1 HIMSGQAFAKYMANY
16 RTPQQRQVSHTV
28 NFGMEQDAGGF
39 NLANENFTGAWAA
52 YFGETPVIRGNY
64 KINQN
69 GGYLLD
75 LASGVKATST
85 YLHINIRGDANWAEE
100 GVGATHPVT
109 ADDYIYTWQS
119 FLAPGNAV
127 ASTTGYSL
135 IYKAVKNSSKAVT

>member
-1 HIMSGQAFAKYMANY
+1 MHRRIWFLVAAAVAVFALTGSAAAGHRTGAHLMSSQAFAKYMANY

-75 LASGVKATST
+75 LAAGVKATST

-100 GVGATHPVT
+100 GVGLRTR
-109 ADDYIYTWQS
+109 
-119 FLAPGNAV
+119 
-127 ASTTGYSL
+127 
-135 IYKAVKNSSKAVT
+135 